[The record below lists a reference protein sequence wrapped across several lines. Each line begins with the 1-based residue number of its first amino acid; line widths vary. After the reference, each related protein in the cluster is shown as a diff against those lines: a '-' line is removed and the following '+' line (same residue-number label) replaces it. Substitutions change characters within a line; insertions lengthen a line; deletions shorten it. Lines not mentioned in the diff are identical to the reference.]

1 MLGQTSTP
9 KISRE
14 RYVMGTAVCKRCKR
28 TLVSSNRLKQNIIT
42 LILHNQILEKLMI
55 LLIFTWDG

>member
-14 RYVMGTAVCKRCKR
+14 RYVMGTAVCKRKR
-28 TLVSSNRLKQNIIT
+28 TLVSSNRLKQNMIT
-42 LILHNQILEKLMI
+42 LTLHNQILEKLMI